1 MVDEPAVDGAP
12 RSPALGGGVDTVDTE
27 VDWLAAGTRSP
38 GTGDAGGRQG
48 QGPGERAPGPPAPG
62 SHRWSRGVVG
72 LAVALVLVACGIG
85 VGIGYAVHG
94 TAPGSS
100 PTTTVAP
107 GGTTATG
114 TSTLSAVAATVSR
127 DLVDVYTTLA
137 YETAGSAGTG
147 MVVMASGRVVT
158 NNHVI
163 AGATRIKVIDL
174 GNGKTYRA
182 SVVGYDVSDDVAV
195 LQLQGASGLPTI
207 TFAGSTARV
216 GDRVIAVGN
225 AGGKG
230 TPTAAAGVVTGLNR
244 AITAYSELS
253 GTTEHLTGL
262 IETDAAIES
271 GQSGGPLVDT
281 KGHVV
286 GMVTAGSA
294 GFAVSQ
300 SDSRGYAVP
309 APTFRSIATDIVK
322 ERGSATV
329 HIGATAFLG
338 VRVMSTQAAGALV
351 VQIVSTSPA
360 AAAGIVPG
368 DLIVG
373 LGGQVVRSPETV
385 AGVLGSARP
394 GGRLRV
400 DLVDQSGQQ
409 HSVTATLVAGPPA

>member
-1 MVDEPAVDGAP
+1 
-12 RSPALGGGVDTVDTE
+12 
-27 VDWLAAGTRSP
+27 
-38 GTGDAGGRQG
+38 
-48 QGPGERAPGPPAPG
+48 
-62 SHRWSRGVVG
+62 
-72 LAVALVLVACGIG
+72 
-85 VGIGYAVHG
+85 
-94 TAPGSS
+94 
-100 PTTTVAP
+100 
-107 GGTTATG
+107 
-114 TSTLSAVAATVSR
+114 
-127 DLVDVYTTLA
+127 
-137 YETAGSAGTG
+137 
-147 MVVMASGRVVT
+147 
-158 NNHVI
+158 
-163 AGATRIKVIDL
+163 
-174 GNGKTYRA
+174 
-182 SVVGYDVSDDVAV
+182 
-195 LQLQGASGLPTI
+195 
-207 TFAGSTARV
+207 V
-216 GDRVIAVGN
+216 GDTVIAVGN

-262 IETDAAIES
+262 VETDAAIES

-309 APTFRSIATDIVK
+309 APTFRSIATDIV
-322 ERGSATV
+322 RGRASATV

-360 AAAGIVPG
+360 AAAGITPG

-394 GGRLRV
+394 GARLRV
-400 DLVDQSGQQ
+400 DLVDQSGEQR
-409 HSVTATLVAGPPA
+409 SVTATLVAGPPA

>member
-1 MVDEPAVDGAP
+1 MVGEPGVDGAP
-12 RSPALGGGVDTVDTE
+12 RSPTPGNDVDSVGTE
-27 VDWLAAGTRSP
+27 VGWVPAGTRSP
-38 GTGDAGGRQG
+38 CTGGAGDGQGR
-48 QGPGERAPGPPAPG
+48 GPGERTPKPPVPGR
-62 SHRWSRGVVG
+62 HRRSRGVVG
-72 LAVALVLVACGIG
+72 LAVALVLVVCGIG
-85 VGIGYAVHG
+85 VGIGYAVRG
-94 TAPGSS
+94 TVPGVA

-114 TSTLSAVAATVSR
+114 TSTLSAVASTVAR
-127 DLVDVYTTLA
+127 DLVDIYTTLDF
-137 YETAGSAGTG
+137 ETAGSAGTG
-147 MVVMASGRVVT
+147 MVVTASGRIVT

-163 AGATRIKVIDL
+163 AGATSIKAIDL

-182 SVVGYDVSDDVAV
+182 SVVGYDVHDDVAV
-195 LQLQGASGLPTI
+195 LQLQGASGLSTI
-207 TFAGSTARV
+207 TFAGSTVRV
-216 GDRVIAVGN
+216 GDTVIAVGN

-244 AITAYSELS
+244 TITAYSELS

-271 GQSGGPLVDT
+271 GQSGGSLVDI
-281 KGHVV
+281 KGQVV

-309 APTFRSIATDIVK
+309 APTFRSIANDIVK
-322 ERGSATV
+322 GRGSATV

-338 VRVMSTQAAGALV
+338 VRVISTQAAGALV

-368 DLIVG
+368 ELIVG

-385 AGVLGSARP
+385 VGVLGSARP
-394 GGRLRV
+394 GDRLGV
-400 DLVDQSGQQ
+400 DLVDQSGKRR
-409 HSVTATLVAGPPA
+409 SVVVTLVAGPPA